1 MTRRSVTVVT
11 LRYNSWWNRRWL
23 YPRFRSFPCAGKM
36 TESHYTIAHYD
47 TNTGRL
53 GALGLQLSAA
63 CTRVTISEPK
73 TGSKRLRAALGV
85 QISFFFWTE
94 KGFQFWNGGIW
105 CLRGWGN
112 LRIFTRNGRRGADF
126 HMLAGRIAAACAFWN
141 IKRLLNLNSLIFW
154 GGNFQLGCTWQHF
167 GRDFKAKIELIRA
180 PARWVWD
187 FAPDNFRACVCCP
200 S

>member
-1 MTRRSVTVVT
+1 MK
-11 LRYNSWWNRRWL
+11 
-23 YPRFRSFPCAGKM
+23 PK
-36 TESHYTIAHYD
+36 
-47 TNTGRL
+47 
-53 GALGLQLSAA
+53 
-63 CTRVTISEPK
+63 VTIPPVSEFPLCRQNDWIPLHYRPLWYEYWATWRTGVAVERGVHPCDDLGTENRFQTTASGVRGPK
-73 TGSKRLRAALGV
+73 FV
-85 QISFFFWTE
+85 FFFWTE

-200 S
+200 L

>member
-36 TESHYTIAHYD
+36 TESHYTIAHYY
-47 TNTGRL
+47 TKTGRFD
-53 GALGLQLSAA
+53 ALGLQLSAA

-73 TGSKRLRAALGV
+73 TGSKRVRAASGV

-94 KGFQFWNGGIW
+94 KGFQCWNGGIG

-126 HMLAGRIAAACAFWN
+126 HMLAGRKAAARAYWN
-141 IKRLLNLNSLIFW
+141 RKRLLNWFKVQRVKTLIW
-154 GGNFQLGCTWQHF
+154 SWPIRL
-167 GRDFKAKIELIRA
+167 AK
-180 PARWVWD
+180 V
-187 FAPDNFRACVCCP
+187 FRAILLKSSSVMSRVP
-200 S
+200 LGFTRAFLTHHAQ